1 MRRALLLVIALAI
14 AVVLPVSA
22 NAVPDKGYGRA
33 QFQRDLDVR
42 HRAGVIGV
50 HGRIITGSGPDILAS
65 SGFADLGTGRPADP
79 RGHYRIASNT
89 KTFVTTAVLQLVGD
103 GRLGLDD
110 SLERHLPGVVPNARD
125 ITVRHLLQHTSGV
138 ANYHRALP
146 SGPEAFERN
155 RYRHYSPEELVRLAV
170 DLGPDFEPGTTWSY
184 SNTGYTLAGM
194 VIDKVTGR
202 SWRDHVRERIITPL
216 RLKETS
222 VPDRNPGLPDPH
234 ARGYVQWVPG
244 GPLTDATE
252 HSTSTSNSAGEI
264 ISTTKDLSTFFLAL
278 LRGDVLRPDLLAEMK
293 RTVPTGAAE
302 FGEYGLGIARSAL
315 SCGGEY
321 WSHGGNGAGYVSREA
336 FAPDGSRG
344 VAMAFSGVTGRT
356 AEEMTAHG
364 PAVRAQLDRVMCGL
378 EKNN

>member
-14 AVVLPVSA
+14 AVVLPSQA
-22 NAVPDKGYGRA
+22 NALPDKGYDRE
-33 QFQRDLDVR
+33 QFQRDLDIR

-50 HGRIITGSGPDILAS
+50 HGRITTGSGPDVLAS
-65 SGFADLGTGRPADP
+65 SGFADLSTRRPVDP

-89 KTFVTTAVLQLVGD
+89 KTFVAAAVLQLVGD

-110 SLERHLPGVVPNARD
+110 SLERYLPGVVPGAEV
-125 ITVRHLLQHTSGV
+125 ITLRQLLQHTSGI

-146 SGPEAFERN
+146 SGPEAFERD
-155 RYRHYSPEELVRLAV
+155 RYRHYPPEELVRLAV
-170 DLGPDFEPGTTWSY
+170 GLGPDFPPGTKWSY
-184 SNTGYTLAGM
+184 SNTGYTLIGM

-202 SWRDHVRERIITPL
+202 SWRDHVRERIINPL

-222 VPDRNPGLPDPH
+222 IPDRYPRLPGPH
-234 ARGYVQWVPG
+234 AKGYVQWVPG
-244 GPLTDATE
+244 GPLTDATD
-252 HSTSTSNSAGEI
+252 HSPSTSNSAGEI
-264 ISTTKDLSTFFLAL
+264 ISTSKDLSAFVRAL

-293 RTVPTGAAE
+293 RTVPSGAAE
-302 FGEYGLGIARSAL
+302 FGDYGLGIARVAL

-336 FAPDGSRG
+336 FAPDGSYG
-344 VAMAFSGVTGRT
+344 VAMGFSGVTGRT
-356 AEEMTAHG
+356 MEEMTSHG

-378 EKNN
+378 RKNN